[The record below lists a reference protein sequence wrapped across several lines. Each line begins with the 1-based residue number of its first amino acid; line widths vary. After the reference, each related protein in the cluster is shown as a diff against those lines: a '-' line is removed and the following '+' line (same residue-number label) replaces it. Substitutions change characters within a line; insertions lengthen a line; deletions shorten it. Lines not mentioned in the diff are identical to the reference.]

1 MFDPSPTALGA
12 CAAELVSLRSAAQ
25 APRIPRVT
33 DTGALR
39 ELAVLFLRLGITA
52 FGGPAAHI
60 AMMRDEV
67 VDRRRWLTDKEFLD
81 LVAATNLI
89 PGPNST
95 ELAIHLGYR
104 RGGLAGL
111 ALAGVCFILPA
122 ALIVAGIAWAYARYG
137 TTPQVAW
144 LMYGIGPVVIAI
156 VVQALWKLGH
166 AALSRWV
173 YAPVGATALVAALGG
188 VNELAVLA
196 VGGIIG
202 LALATQPRGPGGTTA
217 VLAWLAALVTT
228 PMHLARSTAP
238 AIAQA
243 GATAGAASSAG
254 AIAGTTLAGAAATGA
269 AVPFTLAGLALFFL
283 KVGSVL
289 FGSGY
294 VLLAFLRA
302 DLVERWGWLTDQ
314 QLIDAITVGQVTP
327 GPVFTTATFIGF
339 LLGGW
344 MGAALATAAIFAPG
358 FFFVAVTQ
366 PLIPRL
372 RASRALG
379 GLLDGVVA
387 ASLGL
392 MAAVTW
398 QLAQA
403 AVVDVT
409 TALIASVAALLLFR
423 WRPNSTWLILGGA
436 AAGWLLRG

>member
-1 MFDPSPTALGA
+1 VTAT
-12 CAAELVSLRSAAQ
+12 
-25 APRIPRVT
+25 AP
-33 DTGALR
+33 LR
-39 ELAVLFLRLGITA
+39 ELAVLFLRLGVTA

-67 VDRRRWLTDKEFLD
+67 VDRRRWLSDKEFLD

-122 ALIVAGIAWAYARYG
+122 ALVVVCIAWAYARYG
-137 TTPQVAW
+137 TTPQVGW

-156 VVQALWKLGH
+156 VAQALVKLGQ
-166 AALSRWV
+166 AALGRWV
-173 YAPVGATALVAALGG
+173 YAPVGGAALVAALAG

-196 VGGIIG
+196 AGGALG
-202 LALATQPRGPGGTTA
+202 LALAMRPSGPGRSAA
-217 VLAWLAALVTT
+217 VLAWLTALPAALA
-228 PMHLARSTAP
+228 HLLR
-238 AIAQA
+238 
-243 GATAGAASSAG
+243 
-254 AIAGTTLAGAAATGA
+254 GAAAAATQPGTTAAAAVAAGTATAIA
-269 AVPFTLAGLALFFL
+269 AVPFTLTGLTLFFL
-283 KVGSVL
+283 KVGAVL

-327 GPVFTTATFIGF
+327 GPVFTTATFIGY

-344 MGAALATAAIFAPG
+344 AGATLATAAIFAPG

-379 GLLDGVVA
+379 GCLDGVVA

-398 QLAQA
+398 QLARA
-403 AVVDVT
+403 AVVDLP
-409 TALIASVAALLLFR
+409 TALIVVAAAVALFR
-423 WRPNSTWLILGGA
+423 WRPNSTWLILAGA
-436 AAGWLLRG
+436 ASGWLLRG

>member
-1 MFDPSPTALGA
+1 MTTA
-12 CAAELVSLRSAAQ
+12 
-25 APRIPRVT
+25 AP
-33 DTGALR
+33 LR
-39 ELAVLFLRLGITA
+39 ELAALFLRLGVTA

-67 VDRRRWLTDKEFLD
+67 VDRRRWLSDKEFLD

-122 ALIVAGIAWAYARYG
+122 AAIVAGIAWAYARYG
-137 TTPQVAW
+137 EAPQVGW
-144 LMYGIGPVVIAI
+144 LLYGIGPVVIAI
-156 VVQALWKLGH
+156 VVQALVKLG
-166 AALSRWV
+166 R
-173 YAPVGATALVAALGG
+173 AALGQWTCAPVAAAALAAALAG
-188 VNELAVLA
+188 VNELAVLGAGAA
-196 VGGIIG
+196 VG
-202 LALATQPRGPGGTTA
+202 LALVWRPPGGGPGGGA
-217 VLAWLAALVTT
+217 AAWLAAATGVAT
-228 PMHLARSTAP
+228 HLLRGP
-238 AIAQA
+238 A
-243 GATAGAASSAG
+243 AA
-254 AIAGTTLAGAAATGA
+254 AAATGA
-269 AVPFTLAGLALFFL
+269 ASAAVQQAAIGGAVPFTLAGLTLFFL

-302 DLVERWGWLTDQ
+302 DLVERWGWLTDR

-327 GPVFTTATFIGF
+327 GPVFTTATFIGY

-344 MGAALATAAIFAPG
+344 AGAALATAAIFAPG
-358 FFFVAVTQ
+358 FVFVAVTQ

-372 RASRALG
+372 RASRVLG
-379 GLLDGVVA
+379 GCLDGVVA

-398 QLAQA
+398 RLAQA
-403 AVVDVT
+403 AIVDPPT
-409 TALIASVAALLLFR
+409 AAIAAAAALILFR

-436 AAGWLLRG
+436 AAGWALAG